1 MSNDIT
7 KGNEMIQAPLPA
19 NYGYAPV
26 ATYPQQSPAEYNAIK
41 INILDPKVNTPGTQQ
56 SSTYAYPQAPIYS
69 YPQAAQAPVYYPAAQ
84 TVPVVQ
90 QQGQVVMT
98 QPQPQYYPPVQT
110 QAPVYTQP
118 IPVQQTVYP
127 QAQQQPVPQ
136 YQQQTAT
143 APAAAP
149 APQIINQQTVNQQV
163 PPSVIPAPE
172 ASQTPA
178 QPTAAPSDFSL
189 PAVIQDI
196 KSDDLQKAGDA
207 IEKVADLAQNN
218 LQLAPTLLDTALMES
233 LLGVIGKDTSA
244 LEGPT
249 EHQKDLRQQLLSG
262 KQLSEADMAE
272 ANKISPLEMA
282 ERNKQ
287 YALFTTAILQNLLID
302 EFKKTNNM
310 TPDIK
315 DLPGMEQI
323 VTTIKDNPNP
333 MLRASGLAALAY
345 NARPEYKPVMK
356 EIFELSKQ
364 DADENVQKVAAE
376 GLAKLDTIPNT

>member
-1 MSNDIT
+1 
-7 KGNEMIQAPLPA
+7 MIQAPLTT
-19 NYGYAPV
+19 NYGYGAPV
-26 ATYPQQSPAEYNAIK
+26 SQPIAQQAPTEYNAIK
-41 INILDPKVNTPGTQQ
+41 INIVDPKVNAPGSQAPAPQ
-56 SSTYAYPQAPIYS
+56 AASAYSYPQAPIYN
-69 YPQAAQAPVYYPAAQ
+69 YPQATQVPA
-84 TVPVVQ
+84 
-90 QQGQVVMT
+90 
-98 QPQPQYYPPVQT
+98 YYPPVQT
-110 QAPVYTQP
+110 QAPAAPQP
-118 IPVQQTVYP
+118 TVVQP
-127 QAQQQPVPQ
+127 QAQAPVSV
-136 YQQQTAT
+136 
-143 APAAAP
+143 P
-149 APQIINQQTVNQQV
+149 APQVINQQTVNQV
-163 PPSVIPAPE
+163 PPSVIPQAEAQAPTAPVAAPE
-172 ASQTPA
+172 APA
-178 QPTAAPSDFSL
+178 PQAPVGEEIHI
-189 PAVIQDI
+189 PAIVAQI
-196 KSDDLQKAGDA
+196 KSDDLQQAGDA
-207 IEKVADLAQNN
+207 IEKVADIAQNKPE
-218 LQLAPTLLDTALMES
+218 LAPKLLDTELMEA
-233 LLGVIGKDTSA
+233 LLGTIGKDTAS

-249 EHQKDLRQQLLSG
+249 EKQKELRQQVLSG

-287 YALFTTAILQNLLID
+287 YALFTTAILQNSLVE

-376 GLAKLDTIPNT
+376 GLAKLDAIADTQAPAQAA